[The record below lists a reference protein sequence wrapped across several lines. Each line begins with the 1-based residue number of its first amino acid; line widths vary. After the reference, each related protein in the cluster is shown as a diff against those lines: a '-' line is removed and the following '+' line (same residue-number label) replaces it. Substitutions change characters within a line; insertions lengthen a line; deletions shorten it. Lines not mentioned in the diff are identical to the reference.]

1 MRVFKAN
8 LNSNLIH
15 INHFALTVCNFL
27 LVIASIERYLANSP
41 FNAQKCL
48 LVFLVKRKPFVI
60 FTILLF
66 AFLLK
71 ATLYFEINI
80 FKLPNCSNI
89 IESSI
94 LVLNFNN
101 NKIIKYQS
109 LRFWTRN
116 ILSVILPFIVLA
128 YCNLCIVQVLRR
140 RRRKKT
146 MDYSTSI
153 NSLNDNQQNLI
164 PSFNNNKKII
174 NIDSQSP
181 ALCKN
186 KFIGCSRSTKQR
198 ITLFKCA
205 YAPLILDLRNKQNK
219 KLEERLPSENSNN
232 ETNKNSPLPVDNGKI
247 GVRIATRTL
256 VMVVGCYLISNSL
269 STALNIWEY
278 FDLKL
283 LRQNNFHIYLMITDI
298 AALLTICG
306 CALRLPI
313 YVSNDKRI
321 RKAICRVF
329 IRLRFGFCKNS
340 KPKSEEILR
349 LEGIERFLEKYSI
362 AIVSNS
368 LRSNLTGN
376 FENKGKNIRK
386 FGK

>member
-1 MRVFKAN
+1 
-8 LNSNLIH
+8 
-15 INHFALTVCNFL
+15 
-27 LVIASIERYLANSP
+27 
-41 FNAQKCL
+41 
-48 LVFLVKRKPFVI
+48 
-60 FTILLF
+60 
-66 AFLLK
+66 
-71 ATLYFEINI
+71 
-80 FKLPNCSNI
+80 
-89 IESSI
+89 
-94 LVLNFNN
+94 
-101 NKIIKYQS
+101 
-109 LRFWTRN
+109 
-116 ILSVILPFIVLA
+116 
-128 YCNLCIVQVLRR
+128 
-140 RRRKKT
+140 

-164 PSFNNNKKII
+164 PSFNNNKRII
-174 NIDSQSP
+174 NENSQSP
-181 ALCKN
+181 APCKN
-186 KFIGCSRSTKQR
+186 KFIGCSRSSNQR

-313 YVSNDKRI
+313 YISNDKRI

-349 LEGIERFLEKYSI
+349 QEGIERFLEKYSI

-376 FENKGKNIRK
+376 FENKGINQLAMLLQNRRRFLVKMTINLGQNSRNFDLSAVREIETTEEENK
-386 FGK
+386 KENDEEIKL

>member
-1 MRVFKAN
+1 MCYQMSRRV
-8 LNSNLIH
+8 
-15 INHFALTVCNFL
+15 
-27 LVIASIERYLANSP
+27 IEIRL
-41 FNAQKCL
+41 C
-48 LVFLVKRKPFVI
+48 
-60 FTILLF
+60 
-66 AFLLK
+66 
-71 ATLYFEINI
+71 
-80 FKLPNCSNI
+80 
-89 IESSI
+89 SI

-146 MDYSTSI
+146 MDYSTSV

-164 PSFNNNKKII
+164 PSFNNNKRII
-174 NIDSQSP
+174 NGNSQSP

-186 KFIGCSRSTKQR
+186 KFIGCSRSNNQR

-298 AALLTICG
+298 AALVI
-306 CALRLPI
+306 P
-313 YVSNDKRI
+313 
-321 RKAICRVF
+321 
-329 IRLRFGFCKNS
+329 
-340 KPKSEEILR
+340 
-349 LEGIERFLEKYSI
+349 
-362 AIVSNS
+362 
-368 LRSNLTGN
+368 
-376 FENKGKNIRK
+376 
-386 FGK
+386 